1 MTTDEHLSRTSYYL
15 LMTEKLEMYRGK
27 YLSSQRVANS
37 SKEIN
42 GKRLFCLRLLKK
54 NGSHILFENKDTR
67 IIGMPFYNEE
77 KRAEFIAKLEDIQ

>member
-54 NGSHILFENKDTR
+54 MAPIFYLR
-67 IIGMPFYNEE
+67 IKIQELLACLYNEE
-77 KRAEFIAKLEDIQ
+77 KRAEFIAKLENIQ